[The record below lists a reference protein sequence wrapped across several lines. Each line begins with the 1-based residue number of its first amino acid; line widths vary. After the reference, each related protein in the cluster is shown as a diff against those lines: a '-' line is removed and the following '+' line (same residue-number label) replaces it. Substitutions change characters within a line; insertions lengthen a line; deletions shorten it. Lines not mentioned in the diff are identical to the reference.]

1 MSLDFIQSCI
11 ADSMPLVDA
20 EISQQLHSEVSLV
33 SQVAEYIVNS
43 GGKRLRPIL
52 VLLSGGA
59 FGSITPE
66 HHKLAAIVEFIHTA
80 TLLHDDVVDGSGM
93 RRGKPTANNLF
104 GNAASVLVGDFIYS
118 RAFQMMVGIK
128 NMRVME
134 VLADATNII
143 AEGEVLQLL
152 NCHDADIDD
161 EAYLKV
167 IHFKTAKLFEA
178 ATRLGAIM
186 CNASSTD
193 ETAMAK
199 YGMHLG
205 TAFQLIDDVLDF
217 SGDAS
222 EIGKNVGDDLA
233 EGKPTL
239 PLLYAMRNGSPQ
251 QAQLIRNAI
260 EHGGIE
266 NLQAVVEA
274 VRETGALAHVTA
286 LAQQEADA
294 ACKAISHLAVSN
306 YRQALVELST
316 FAVRRTY

>member
-1 MSLDFIQSCI
+1 
-11 ADSMPLVDA
+11 MPLVDA

-43 GGKRLRPIL
+43 GGKRLRPVL

-66 HHKLAAIVEFIHTA
+66 HHKLAAIIEFIHTA

-128 NMRVME
+128 NIRVME

-186 CNASSTD
+186 CNASAVD
-193 ETAMAK
+193 EDAMAK

-260 EHGGIE
+260 EYGGIE

-316 FAVRRTY
+316 FAVSRTY

>member
-1 MSLDFIQSCI
+1 
-11 ADSMPLVDA
+11 MPLVDA

-43 GGKRLRPIL
+43 GGKRLRPVL

-66 HHKLAAIVEFIHTA
+66 HHKLAAIIEFIHTA

-128 NMRVME
+128 NIRVME

-186 CNASSTD
+186 CNASAVD
-193 ETAMAK
+193 EDAMAK

-316 FAVRRTY
+316 FAVSRTY